1 MRVLLLLSA
10 VVGLLLVAGQAAGF
24 IQPGPQRVEIR
35 PKHVDLSLIEEAKKR
50 IDGK

>member
-1 MRVLLLLSA
+1 MRARNSNSVQREIDEAAKLGVL
-10 VVGLLLVAGQAAGF
+10 
-24 IQPGPQRVEIR
+24 PQRVEIR